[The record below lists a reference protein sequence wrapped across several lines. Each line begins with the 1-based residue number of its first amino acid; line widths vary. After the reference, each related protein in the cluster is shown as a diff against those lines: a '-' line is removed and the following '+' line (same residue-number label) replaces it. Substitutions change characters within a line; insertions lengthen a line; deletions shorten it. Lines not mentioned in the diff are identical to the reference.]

1 LHKLDITWTILLG
14 AAFAALTP
22 ASLPAQSGARTSAT
36 LPVFGNVHLQY
47 TKGGSYTPTRAQVSG
62 QVRLTSENYDLSC
75 ETLTFVSDKPKG
87 KAGGRPAL
95 SRATAKPAAGE
106 QVVADVRRPL
116 EGQTF
121 HVLADQAVYVPE
133 PSRPGGVRIDFTG
146 HVKVVTNSGFLAEP
160 SVTTTDHATILLG
173 QGDDYPQLETGPAQI
188 TATPVQP
195 TATPAQ

>member
-75 ETLTFVSDKPKG
+75 ETLTIVSDKPKG
-87 KAGGRPAL
+87 KSERPVL
-95 SRATAKPAAGE
+95 SRATAKPLPGA
-106 QVVADVRRPL
+106 QIVADVRRPL
-116 EGQTF
+116 EGETF
-121 HVLADQAVYVPE
+121 HVLADQAVYLPE

-160 SVTTTDHATILLG
+160 SVAITDHATILLG
-173 QGDDYPQLETGPAQI
+173 QGDDYPELKTGAGNI
-188 TATPVQP
+188 TM
-195 TATPAQ
+195 TPAQ